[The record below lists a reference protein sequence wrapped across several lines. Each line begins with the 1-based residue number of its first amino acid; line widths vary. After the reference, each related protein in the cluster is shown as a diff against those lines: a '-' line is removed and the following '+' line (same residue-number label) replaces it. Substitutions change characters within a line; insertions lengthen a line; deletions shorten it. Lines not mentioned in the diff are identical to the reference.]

1 MLGKEKEKKADI
13 LVQGTVA
20 IAAGIIILAS
30 LCLPWL
36 DQGNTIFT
44 LIRVRNPALAAILTL
59 ILLAVLTIFGGAI
72 HITGYKIGIQ
82 ITTIASITA
91 FFITILVIITT
102 IANADN
108 VEGRTLNLLIGP
120 WVAAA
125 GAIFGAIS
133 SKLERK

>member
-1 MLGKEKEKKADI
+1 MLGKEKKADI
-13 LVQGTVA
+13 RVQGTVA
-20 IAAGIIILAS
+20 MVAGIIILAA
-30 LCLPWL
+30 LFLPWL
-36 DQGNTIFT
+36 DQGNTIYT
-44 LIRVRNPALAAILTL
+44 LTRVRNPALAAILTL
-59 ILLAVLTIFGGAI
+59 ILLAILTIFGGAI
-72 HITGYKIGIQ
+72 HIAGYKIGIQ
-82 ITTIASITA
+82 ITTIASVTA

-108 VEGRTLNLLIGP
+108 IEGRTLNLLIGP